1 MSASTSAA
9 AALHDATPAPALA
22 AEGVSVRYGTV
33 TVLDEVS
40 LDVSAGA
47 CVALVGESGAGKTTL
62 LRCFNA
68 LVVPDAGRVL
78 VDGSDVRALDAVA
91 LRRRTGY
98 VPQDGGLLPHWTVR
112 RNVALVPTLLGATDA
127 DARARADAALALV
140 ALDPG
145 RFGGRYP
152 HELSGGQRQRTAVA
166 RALAGGAGLVLLD
179 EPFGAL
185 DAITRA
191 DAQATFARVRTER
204 AAAGAPITAVLV
216 THDLREAERLADVT
230 AVLRAGRVEQV
241 APFAELVAG
250 PATPCVRTSSS
261 GRGCDR
267 CAERGVTIHRPRRGG
282 GHAAGVCRR
291 SWWRARSCWR
301 GVGGGRARG
310 GGQPWQARSWMPL
323 RPTPRSR
330 RHARWSSRASRSA
343 RATCWPS
350 CSPSCSNRAGTGSC
364 GAPGS
369 VQRRWRSV
377 RCAPGPSTSTPS
389 TRGRCS

>member
-1 MSASTSAA
+1 MSAPTSAA

-98 VPQDGGLLPHWTVR
+98 VPQAGGLLPHWTVR

-241 APFAELVAG
+241 APFAELVAE
-250 PATPCVRTSSS
+250 PATPYV
-261 GRGCDR
+261 
-267 CAERGVTIHRPRRGG
+267 AHLVE
-282 GHAAGVCRR
+282 
-291 SWWRARSCWR
+291 
-301 GVGGGRARG
+301 
-310 GGQPWQARSWMPL
+310 
-323 RPTPRSR
+323 
-330 RHARWSSRASRSA
+330 
-343 RATCWPS
+343 
-350 CSPSCSNRAGTGSC
+350 RAGL
-364 GAPGS
+364 
-369 VQRRWRSV
+369 R
-377 RCAPGPSTSTPS
+377 
-389 TRGRCS
+389 